1 MQELL
6 NKFKNISLE
15 DIIALE
21 NSDRQFIAIKN
32 IYEKNKNISIN
43 NYLSLVIAN
52 ALLAYQ
58 LSWTGEDYWEEFSS
72 FVINYD
78 FSNKLNIKL
87 FFDDFLW
94 VCACNKRLI
103 NMKKIRINKINDF
116 LEIFTW
122 KEEFFYN
129 NMDKMWE
136 CLADKMKQKN
146 TDKTIVFAIKMFWYA
161 GRNIWWFKAFPYNI
175 SIPIDSRITK
185 IYNKYNKDSS
195 LNINS
200 FYKIL
205 SEKLGVSPLHLDSLL
220 WINSDKLI

>member
-1 MQELL
+1 
-6 NKFKNISLE
+6 
-15 DIIALE
+15 
-21 NSDRQFIAIKN
+21 
-32 IYEKNKNISIN
+32 
-43 NYLSLVIAN
+43 
-52 ALLAYQ
+52 
-58 LSWTGEDYWEEFSS
+58 
-72 FVINYD
+72 
-78 FSNKLNIKL
+78 
-87 FFDDFLW
+87 
-94 VCACNKRLI
+94 
-103 NMKKIRINKINDF
+103 MKKIRINKINDF